1 MIDLYP
7 HVFHNDARL
16 KSHGPH
22 APKIE
27 FPNMGT
33 QKGGLLEFPLLR
45 SPRGVVYGEGIN
57 PKLNPDRVVFRILGK
72 SVTFMGVMS
81 HAGNLYQGLQAR
93 EFVVSGF
100 YY

>member
-1 MIDLYP
+1 
-7 HVFHNDARL
+7 
-16 KSHGPH
+16 
-22 APKIE
+22 
-27 FPNMGT
+27 MGT

-57 PKLNPDRVVFRILGK
+57 PKLNPDRVVFRIIGK